1 VQQENRPATESTRP
15 LPSAGWRLDS
25 WRTPAVVLICG
36 CLISMVGFGPRSTL
50 GFFLTPMSHDQGWGR
65 EVFALSVAIQT
76 LLYGAAQPFSG
87 AIADRFGT
95 VRVIIAGTL
104 LYAAGIFMMAHASTP
119 ETLFLSSGVLIGFGL
134 SGCSFNLVL
143 SSFGKLLPE
152 SWRSLAFGAGTA
164 SGSFG
169 QFLFSPLA
177 VGLIDT
183 LGWRTTLEVFA
194 GLLLLIVPLAFAIA
208 TPRSDAAQTS
218 VRSLRQDESQTSLRS
233 LGKDESQTSVRSLG
247 KDDSQTSVRSL
258 RQDDSQTSASSPR
271 TAEAAPSATQIQNYK
286 QALAEALGH
295 RSYILLVLGFFTCGF
310 QLGFVTL
317 HLPSYLID
325 RGLSAEVG
333 GWTLGVIG
341 LFNIVGAMTSGWLGG
356 RMPKRYILA
365 VIYFARALA
374 VVFLIT
380 LPASPAVALIYG
392 AATGLLWLSS
402 VPPTAGLVA
411 VMFGTRWMAML
422 FGIAFFSHQVGGFL
436 GVYLGGL
443 LYEHTGSY
451 DIVWW
456 LGVLFGVLSAVIN
469 LPIVEKPVAR
479 LAMAPA

>member
-1 VQQENRPATESTRP
+1 
-15 LPSAGWRLDS
+15 
-25 WRTPAVVLICG
+25 
-36 CLISMVGFGPRSTL
+36 MVGFGPRATL
-50 GFFLTPMSHDQGWGR
+50 GFFLTPMSTANGWGR

-152 SWRSLAFGAGTA
+152 RWRSLAFGAGTA

-183 LGWRTTLEVFA
+183 VGWRTTLEVFA

-208 TPRSDAAQTS
+208 TPRSDAAPAS
-218 VRSLRQDESQTSLRS
+218 PRGLRQPESET
-233 LGKDESQTSVRSLG
+233 
-247 KDDSQTSVRSL
+247 
-258 RQDDSQTSASSPR
+258 
-271 TAEAAPSATQIQNYK
+271 APSMEQIQTYK

-365 VIYFARALA
+365 AIYFARALA
-374 VVFLIT
+374 VVFLVT
-380 LPASPAVALIYG
+380 MPASPAVALIYG
-392 AATGLLWLSS
+392 AVTGLLWLSS

-443 LYEHTGSY
+443 LYEQTGSY

-479 LAMAPA
+479 LATA